1 MDWTLDSIMDL
12 QFRLE
17 FQLPG
22 VKGHLQ
28 LISNKVLNMVWLRLQ
43 SLVTVMVLDAI

>member
-1 MDWTLDSIMDL
+1 MDL
-12 QFRLE
+12 LFRLE

-28 LISNKVLNMVWLRLQ
+28 LISNKVLSIVWLKLQ
-43 SLVTVMVLDAI
+43 SVLTVMVLDAI

>member
-1 MDWTLDSIMDL
+1 MDSL
-12 QFRLE
+12 FRPE

-28 LISNKVLNMVWLRLQ
+28 LISNKVFNIVWLRLQ
-43 SLVTVMVLDAI
+43 SLLTVMVLDAI